1 LNGVAVCLHNPFFKV
16 NARDTMRFVS
26 CDWGTS
32 HFRLRLVGFPES
44 REICTDD
51 GTAKLA
57 GIARTA
63 DERATLFRSILQRA
77 RGQLDGA
84 HDLPVVISGMASS
97 SIGWKELRYARVPFA
112 LDGRDAVREQ
122 LDPGVHLISGLRSD
136 TDVLRG
142 EETEALGLAAAL
154 GDELPTRAVFVL
166 PGTHSKHL
174 DITDG
179 CIVDFRTYM
188 TGELFDV
195 LGRHRVLRH
204 SLDLDAALDRAA
216 FLDGIK
222 EVERKPLTAAL
233 FRVRTRQLLEQ
244 RDAPSNASFLS
255 GILIGVELM
264 ALIEVDRSIIVDAGE
279 RLRLMYA
286 TAAEALRLGDRF
298 RTIDSARLAMLGQE
312 VLLRQGASH

>member
-1 LNGVAVCLHNPFFKV
+1 
-16 NARDTMRFVS
+16 MRFVS

-32 HFRLRLVGFPES
+32 HFRLRLAGFAES
-44 REICTDD
+44 REICTDE
-51 GTAKLA
+51 GAAKLA
-57 GIARTA
+57 GIASAA
-63 DERATLFRSILQRA
+63 DARAALFRSTLR
-77 RGQLDGA
+77 RGLGQLEGA
-84 HDLPVVISGMASS
+84 HDLPVVVSGMASS
-97 SIGWKELRYARVPFA
+97 SIGWKELPYARLPFA
-112 LDGRDAVREQ
+112 LDGHDAVREQ
-122 LDPGVHLISGLRSD
+122 IDDRVYLISGLRSG
-136 TDVLRG
+136 TDVMRG

-179 CIVDFRTYM
+179 CMVDFRTYM

-195 LGRHRVLRH
+195 LGRHSVLRH

-264 ALIEVDRSIIVDAGE
+264 ALIEVDRSIIVAAGE

-298 RTIDSARLAMLGQE
+298 RTIDSCGLAMRGQE
-312 VLLRQGASH
+312 TLLRHEF